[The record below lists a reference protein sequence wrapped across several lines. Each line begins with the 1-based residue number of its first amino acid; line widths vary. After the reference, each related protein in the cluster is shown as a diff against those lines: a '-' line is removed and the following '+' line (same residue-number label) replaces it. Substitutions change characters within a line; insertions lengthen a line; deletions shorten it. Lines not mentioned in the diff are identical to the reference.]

1 MLEVNKIEK
10 EVSQIAKDT
19 LSIYTT
25 DRFLGGMIMDTDGAV
40 VRNLKRGFL
49 WECSSNLQ
57 DEVLTQDSRF
67 RQMDYY
73 KIIDNTAYNAMV
85 SAFVEQTNLSETVDN
100 LVNVVPAS
108 DMKDALV
115 TALLLA
121 VARKVGGQLEN
132 TVVKNIT
139 SLWN

>member
-19 LSIYTT
+19 LSIYTVE
-25 DRFLGGMIMDTDGAV
+25 RFLGGMIMDTDGTV
-40 VRNLKRGFL
+40 VRNVKRGFL
-49 WECSSNLQ
+49 WECADNLE

-85 SAFVEQTNLSETVDN
+85 SAFVEQTNLGETAYN
-100 LVNVVPAS
+100 FINIVPAS
-108 DMKDALV
+108 DMKDALT